1 MPRGSGRSAQ
11 RCFARAALA
20 ALGALAACRGAGEPL
35 QIASARVAI
44 PVRESPATRLPAF
57 SHIFVIVRENKQASE
72 VVGHPEAPYLNE

>member
-20 ALGALAACRGAGEPL
+20 ALGALAACRGGDELARISSAG
-35 QIASARVAI
+35 VAA
-44 PVRESPATRLPAF
+44 PVREAPATRLPAF